1 MLVTI
6 ELHRK
11 VEAYF
16 QHNESTFLSDTRQ
29 SMIRWIIDKHLRE
42 PAFAMLT
49 KIELFL
55 NLS

>member
-16 QHNESTFLSDTRQ
+16 QHNKSTFLSDTRQ